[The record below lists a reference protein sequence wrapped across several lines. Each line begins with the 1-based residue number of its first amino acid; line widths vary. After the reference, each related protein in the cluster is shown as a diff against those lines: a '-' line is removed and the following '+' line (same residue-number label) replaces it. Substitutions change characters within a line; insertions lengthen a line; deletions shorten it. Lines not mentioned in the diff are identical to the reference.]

1 MGQSEGICLATEG
14 DGAQARKKSPLSKTQ
29 VLKHNNTSIVC
40 YGGIDLPMGRMNVLA
55 ILS

>member
-14 DGAQARKKSPLSKTQ
+14 DGAQARKKSPLSKT
-29 VLKHNNTSIVC
+29 LLVC
-40 YGGIDLPMGRMNVLA
+40 YGGICLPMGRMNVLA